1 MIPKEFITFL
11 KTSLSQL
18 TRVSK
23 DGALHYIIMDW
34 RHINELQAATK
45 KLYDSM
51 INLCVWAKSNAG
63 MGSFYR
69 SQHELIF
76 VYRVG
81 KGSHINNIELG
92 KHGRYRTNV
101 WNYPGLNAFG
111 EGRNE
116 ALAMHPTVKPVA
128 MLADAILDTTK
139 RHDIVLDGFLGS
151 GTTLLAAERTGRV
164 CHGVEIEPM
173 YIDLTIR
180 RWQTVTGRSAIHTQS
195 KQPFNELETSQ
206 VQSATKEV

>member
-1 MIPKEFITFL
+1 
-11 KTSLSQL
+11 
-18 TRVSK
+18 
-23 DGALHYIIMDW
+23 MDW

-45 KLYDSM
+45 KLYGSM
-51 INLCVWAKSNAG
+51 INLCVWVKSNG
-63 MGSFYR
+63 GLGSFYR

-76 VYRVG
+76 VFRVG
-81 KGSHINNIELG
+81 KGSHINNVELG

-101 WNYPGLNAFG
+101 WHYPGVNSFG

-128 MLADAILDTTK
+128 MIADVVLDATK

-164 CHGVEIEPM
+164 CHGVEIEPK
-173 YIDLTIR
+173 YVDLTIR
-180 RWQTVTGRSAIHTQS
+180 RWQTATGRSATHKQS
-195 KQPFNELETSQ
+195 KQSFNELENSQ
-206 VQSATKEV
+206 IQSCSEKK